1 MTESFEGKVVLVTGA
16 AQGLGRASALAFAK
30 YGAKVVVDDID
41 VEYGQ
46 KTVQDI
52 EKAGGE
58 SIFVK
63 ADVSKEADVE
73 ALINK
78 AVQTFGRLDCAHNNA
93 AIGDKYPLI
102 EGTEAQWDRMI
113 NTNLKSVW
121 LCLKYE
127 IRYMMEHGGGA
138 IVNTSSVAGVIG
150 SAKDGSF
157 YSASKWGMIGLTKSA
172 ALEYAEYNIRANTVS
187 PFLME
192 GTVMYNRMLKE
203 RPGYIETARSGAPL
217 GREATA
223 SEVAEAVVWLCSD
236 SAAYIT
242 GHNLVIDGGFTVK

>member
-1 MTESFEGKVVLVTGA
+1 MTESFEGKVVVVTGA

-30 YGAKVVVDDID
+30 HGAKVVVDDVD
-41 VEYGQ
+41 VEHGQ

-58 SIFVK
+58 ALFVK
-63 ADVSKEADVE
+63 ADVTREPEVE
-73 ALINK
+73 ALINTT
-78 AVQTFGRLDCAHNNA
+78 VRTFGRLDCAHNNV
-93 AIGDKYPLI
+93 AIGDKCPLI
-102 EGTEAQWDRMI
+102 EGTEEQWDRMI

-127 IRYMMEHGGGA
+127 LLHMIKHGGGA
-138 IVNTSSVAGVIG
+138 IVNTSSVVGVVG
-150 SAKDGSF
+150 SVQGSSF
-157 YSASKWGMIGLTKSA
+157 YSATKWGVIGLTKSA
-172 ALEYAEYNIRANTVS
+172 ALEYAGYNVRVNTIS

-192 GTVMYNRMLKE
+192 GTVLYSRMLAAN
-203 RPGYIETARSGAPL
+203 PGFIETARSEAPL

-223 SEVAEAVVWLCSD
+223 REVAEAVVWLCSD